1 MDICSIQHPPAWMG
15 HPDND
20 THSSNASLSHGA
32 LTSIQMTSSSHWR
45 GPAHLR
51 ELSQLEKSLPIIG
64 LRVSALAEP
73 EVVNDDFGR
82 RMLPGQLLYLINMK
96 QQALEGHVRN
106 GDAKLTCASI

>member
-1 MDICSIQHPPAWMG
+1 MDKCSIQHPPAWME

-32 LTSIQMTSSSHWR
+32 LTSIQTNSSSHWR

-51 ELSQLEKSLPIIG
+51 ELSQLEQSLPLIR
-64 LRVSALAEP
+64 LRVSTLAEP
-73 EVVNDDFGR
+73 EVVNDGFGR
-82 RMLPGQLLYLINMK
+82 RMLPGQLLYLIDVK

-106 GDAKLTCASI
+106 RDAKLTCTSI